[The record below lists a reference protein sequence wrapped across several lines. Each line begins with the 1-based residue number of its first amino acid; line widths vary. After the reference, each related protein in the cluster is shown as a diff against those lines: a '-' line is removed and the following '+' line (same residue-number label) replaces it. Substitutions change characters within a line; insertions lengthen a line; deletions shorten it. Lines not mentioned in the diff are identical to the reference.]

1 MKKFFAL
8 AAVIACLSASSVK
21 AQEVL
26 VSTSGTDAFAGS
38 DLNIGVGETGFLYI
52 WVNNNSGF
60 SINSFSVDIF
70 GDSSIAS
77 PVSHSVQNDGQWDN
91 TSDGNLGDLVTD
103 AGALDFSFTGG
114 SLGIL
119 DGEVSLFSVLEVVG
133 QTEGTTG
140 VDLALG
146 SNGMTLDYG
155 NANPNP
161 SFGGGSITVGNA
173 IPEPATGLAALAV
186 VGLGLIR
193 RRRA

>member
-8 AAVIACLSASSVK
+8 AAVIVCLAASSAK
-21 AQEVL
+21 AQEIL
-26 VSTSGTDAFAGS
+26 VSTSAVDPFAGS
-38 DLNIGVGETGFLYI
+38 DLALDVGETGFLYI

-60 SINSFSVDIF
+60 SINSFSVDVF
-70 GDSSIAS
+70 GDSNIAS
-77 PVSHSVQNDGQWDN
+77 PVSHSVQNSGQWDN
-91 TSDGNLGDLVTD
+91 TSDGTLGDLVTG
-103 AGALDFSFTGG
+103 AGALDFSFTGS

-119 DGEVSLFSVLEVVG
+119 DGEVSLFSILEVFG
-133 QTEGTTG
+133 ENEGTTG

-146 SNGMTLDYG
+146 SNGMTWDYG
-155 NANPNP
+155 NATGQPV
-161 SFGGGSITVGNA
+161 FGGGSITVSAG